1 MAGRSGAQPGP
12 GEGAAAFAA
21 EPAGTIDAAARIAI
35 TSRRTAADSTVAR
48 VPELSVGYHVT
59 RRRVA
64 ELVNAL
70 DDADLERT
78 VPACPAWDVHDLLAH
93 MSGIPDE
100 LAAGRYPTGDTQVWL
115 DGIIDDRKD
124 VAVDDLLARWEAT
137 EGRIDTLIDGGAGQ
151 MLADVVS
158 HEHDLRAAVGRPGA
172 RGVAEVRAVVQI
184 ELELLKPAMEE
195 AGLGALVVD
204 SGEVQWASHF
214 AKPACTLR
222 VDPWEAIRLLQSR
235 RTADELRATPCTGD
249 LEPYIAVIAAHSPLP
264 ESSLGER

>member
-1 MAGRSGAQPGP
+1 V
-12 GEGAAAFAA
+12 A
-21 EPAGTIDAAARIAI
+21 ETPAGTIDAAATMTT
-35 TSRRTAADSTVAR
+35 TSPRTAADSTVSDM
-48 VPELSVGYHVT
+48 PELSVGYHVT

-64 ELVNAL
+64 ELVGGL
-70 DDADLERT
+70 DDADLKRP

-100 LAAGRYPTGDTQVWL
+100 LSAGRYPSGDTQAWL
-115 DGIIDDRKD
+115 DGIVEARKD
-124 VAVDDLLARWEAT
+124 VAADELLARWEAT
-137 EGRIDTLIDGGAGQ
+137 EGSIDTLIDGGAGQ

-172 RGVAEVRAVVQI
+172 RGAAEVRAVVQI
-184 ELELLKPAMEE
+184 ELELLKAGMEE

-235 RTADELRATPCTGD
+235 RTADEIRATPCSGD
-249 LEPYIAVIAAHSPLP
+249 IEPYIEVMAAHSPLP
-264 ESSLGER
+264 ESSLHER